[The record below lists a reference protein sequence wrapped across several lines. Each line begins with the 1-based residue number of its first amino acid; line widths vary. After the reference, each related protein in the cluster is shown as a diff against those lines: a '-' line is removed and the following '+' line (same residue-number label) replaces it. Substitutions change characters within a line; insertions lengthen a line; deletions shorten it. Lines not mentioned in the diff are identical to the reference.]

1 MSIKEKCGIYGI
13 FMKTS
18 SVRCIYQVIDG
29 LELLQH
35 RGQESCGVCY
45 GAENNLVLHKSLGLV
60 KDVFSDKSYVPAASH
75 AIGHVRYST
84 SGKSKLSEKDKYV
97 ECQPLFGKCKL
108 GEFYVAHNGN
118 IPNTECH
125 DTQHI
130 INCIIKSKKPTWK
143 DILTELIESIPVAY
157 CLLIITSSE
166 LFVLRDRYGI
176 RPLCVGESF
185 DGNDYC
191 VSSESCALK
200 EYNFLREVNAGEII
214 KIDKNGLN
222 ILYNSP
228 NARSHICA
236 FEYIY
241 FMRESS
247 ICNGYSVK
255 SLREM
260 LGKELS
266 KIEKETFDKNTL
278 VVGVPSSGIT
288 AAKSYAK
295 SLGLTYAQLIT
306 KNPSV
311 GRTFIAPTDE
321 ERKSLCKEKF
331 LYNESEIKDKKII
344 IIDDTIVRGNVIKTI
359 INSFNLCGSRE
370 VHVRVPSP
378 PVIDVCSL
386 GIDIPNCEE
395 LLAHNKSN
403 DEIKSELGIKSLQ
416 YLSVDALDKLFD
428 FSSYKE
434 CFGEKL
440 IYV

>member
-1 MSIKEKCGIYGI
+1 MSLKEKCGIYGI
-13 FMKTS
+13 FMKTDCKK
-18 SVRCIYQVIDG
+18 CIPQMIDG

-35 RGQESCGVCY
+35 RGQESCGLCY
-45 GAENNLVLHKSLGLV
+45 VEENNLVLNKSLGLV
-60 KDVFSDKSYVPAASH
+60 KDVFSYKSYVPSASH

-97 ECQPLFGKCKL
+97 ECQPLYGKCKL

-125 DTQHI
+125 DTQHV
-130 INCIIKSKKPTWK
+130 INCIIKSEKAIWK
-143 DILTELIESIPVAY
+143 DILIELIETIPVAY
-157 CLLIITSSE
+157 CLLIITSTE

-176 RPLCVGESF
+176 RPVCVGKSF

-200 EYNFLREVNAGEII
+200 EYDFLREVKAGEII

-222 ILYNSP
+222 TLYNFP
-228 NARSHICA
+228 NAQSHICA

-247 ICNGYSVK
+247 ICNGYRVK
-255 SLREM
+255 LLREM
-260 LGKELS
+260 LGTQLS
-266 KIEKETFDKNTL
+266 KIENEKFDKNTV
-278 VVGVPSSGIT
+278 VVGVPISGIT

-295 SLGLTYAQLIT
+295 SIGLKYVQLIT

-321 ERKSLCKEKF
+321 QRKRLCKEKF
-331 LYNESEIKDKKII
+331 LYNKSEIKDKRII

-359 INSFNLCGSRE
+359 IKYFNLCGARE
-370 VHVRVPSP
+370 VHVRVPAP

-386 GIDIPNCEE
+386 GIDIPNREE
-395 LLAHNKSN
+395 LLAYNKSN
-403 DEIKSELGIKSLQ
+403 DEIRKELGIKSLQ
-416 YLSVDALDKLFD
+416 YLTVDALDELFD
-428 FSSYKE
+428 FLSYKE
-434 CFGEKL
+434 CFGERL
-440 IYV
+440 IYD